1 MWYEGFLGL
10 SPWSLVAVTLLMTHV
25 TIVGVTVYLHRYS
38 AHRSLELN
46 AGLKHF
52 FRFWLW
58 LTTAQNTREWT
69 AIHRKHHAKCE
80 TVDDPHSPVIKGLST
95 VLRKGAEL
103 YRKEAENPETLRIYG
118 KNCPEDWIERD
129 LFSRYPLLG
138 VAIMGVIDLL
148 LFGTIGITI
157 WAIQMMWIPVWA
169 AGVVNGLGH
178 AIGYRN
184 FECRDAATNLVPWGI
199 LIGGEELHNNHHTYP
214 NSAKLSVKKWEF
226 DLGWAWIK
234 LFSLLRLPKVQRV
247 APIAPRVEGKG
258 HLHMDTAMAILNNRF
273 QIMAQYRKLVIGPLV
288 TQELEKVDHSVR
300 HQFHRA
306 KRLLS
311 RETSLLDDK
320 HHIRIQNMLEHSGA
334 EGNLRETPGLAA
346 DLGQDQLKWSRY
358 ACRYQG
364 LGTRSRSQRDSIP
377 ARLLRPAENL
387 LPAPCSA
394 CLTCSHRQAS
404 EPRLACGEGA
414 CRNATPPRSAAQQ
427 TQTQTTRFN

>member
-1 MWYEGFLGL
+1 MWNNGL
-10 SPWSLVAVTLLMTHV
+10 LDLSVWQLVAVTLAMTHV
-25 TIVGVTVYLHRYS
+25 TIVSVTIYLHRYS

-103 YRKEAENPETLRIYG
+103 YRAEAENPDTLRIYG
-118 KNCPEDWIERD
+118 KNCPEDWIERN
-129 LFSRYPLLG
+129 LYSRYPLLG
-138 VAIMGVIDLL
+138 IAIMGVLDLA
-148 LFGTIGITI
+148 LFGVIGITV
-157 WAIQMMWIPVWA
+157 WAIQMMWIPFWA

-178 AIGYRN
+178 AVGYRN

-199 LIGGEELHNNHHTYP
+199 IIGGEELHNNHHTYP

-226 DLGWAWIK
+226 DMGWAWIK
-234 LFSLLRLPKVQRV
+234 VFSFLRLAKVQRV
-247 APIAPRVEGKG
+247 APIAHRVEGKG
-258 HLHMDTAMAILNNRF
+258 HVDMDTAMAILNNRF
-273 QIMAQYRKLVIGPLV
+273 QIMAQYRKLVIAPLV
-288 TQELEKVDHSVR
+288 AQELAKADASVR

-320 HHIRIQNMLEHSGA
+320 HHVRIQTMLEHSQALKVIYEKRLALQQIWLKTSTNGHDMLAAIKDWVHEA
-334 EGNLRETPGLAA
+334 EASGIQSLREFA
-346 DLGQDQLKWSRY
+346 DQLKTYS
-358 ACRYQG
+358 
-364 LGTRSRSQRDSIP
+364 
-377 ARLLRPAENL
+377 LRP
-387 LPAPCSA
+387 
-394 CLTCSHRQAS
+394 SHA
-404 EPRLACGEGA
+404 
-414 CRNATPPRSAAQQ
+414 
-427 TQTQTTRFN
+427 